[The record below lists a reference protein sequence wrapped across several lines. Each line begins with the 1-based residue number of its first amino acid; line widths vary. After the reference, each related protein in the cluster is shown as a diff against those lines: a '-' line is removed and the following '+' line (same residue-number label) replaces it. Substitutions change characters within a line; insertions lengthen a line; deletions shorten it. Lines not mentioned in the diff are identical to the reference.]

1 MRQFLLPEDWDGGPT
16 CRIEGGR
23 ARYLLRVL
31 RLAPGDRFAGL
42 DSGGGRRSIEV
53 LEASPEGILL
63 SVSDSEASAPGE
75 AQAAA
80 PLPDARGSRGKRSA
94 KAAQAA
100 APVAGQRAPG
110 EGGALPDEGG
120 AAATPAAAPPA
131 AALLSAA
138 PPGPAT
144 ESEAEAAAESGR
156 PRAWPS
162 IILVQSLAKP
172 PAMDLVLRQA
182 AEAGVARVIPLAA
195 RRSVVRPGEGG
206 GTEEA
211 KGKRARWERIVREG
225 LQQSGSAV
233 PTRVEEPLS
242 LAELP
247 ERLGPAR
254 GRRLCLLLHEA
265 PLAEGSLHGYLTETP
280 DEVVLCVGP
289 EGGFAPDEVDFLL
302 AAGFRPLRLPGAV
315 LRAETAALYAVA
327 SVETILTERSS
338 WLPPR

>member
-1 MRQFLLPEDWDGGPT
+1 
-16 CRIEGGR
+16 
-23 ARYLLRVL
+23 
-31 RLAPGDRFAGL
+31 
-42 DSGGGRRSIEV
+42 S
-53 LEASPEGILL
+53 
-63 SVSDSEASAPGE
+63 
-75 AQAAA
+75 AAA
-80 PLPDARGSRGKRSA
+80 PS
-94 KAAQAA
+94 
-100 APVAGQRAPG
+100 
-110 EGGALPDEGG
+110 
-120 AAATPAAAPPA
+120 AAATPA

-138 PPGPAT
+138 PPGPPA
-144 ESEAEAAAESGR
+144 ESGVAAESGR

-233 PTRVEEPLS
+233 PTRVEEPLA

-247 ERLGPAR
+247 ARLGPAR

>member
-1 MRQFLLPEDWDGGPT
+1 M
-16 CRIEGGR
+16 
-23 ARYLLRVL
+23 
-31 RLAPGDRFAGL
+31 
-42 DSGGGRRSIEV
+42 EV
-53 LEASPEGILL
+53 LKASPEGILL
-63 SVSDSEASAPGE
+63 SVSEPE
-75 AQAAA
+75 AAA
-80 PLPDARGSRGKRSA
+80 SGPEPLPDARGSRGKKGG
-94 KAAQAA
+94 KAA
-100 APVAGQRAPG
+100 
-110 EGGALPDEGG
+110 GAGG
-120 AAATPAAAPPA
+120 AAPLAGAAGPRAAGSRPAAGEAASLTPAATEA
-131 AALLSAA
+131 ARAA
-138 PPGPAT
+138 PGPAAGPGT
-144 ESEAEAAAESGR
+144 PPPEEA

-162 IILVQSLAKP
+162 IILVQSMAKP

-206 GTEEA
+206 GAEEA
-211 KGKRARWERIVREG
+211 RGKRARWERVVREG
-225 LQQSGSAV
+225 LQQSGSPV
-233 PTRVEEPLS
+233 PTRIEEPLA

-247 ERLGPAR
+247 ERLGPPR

-265 PLAEGSLHGYLTETP
+265 PLAEGSLHGYLTVTP
-280 DEVVLCVGP
+280 EEVVLCVGP